1 MAKAQAKRTAPV
13 RKPATPAPATQGDT
27 PDYNWRVIVPVA
39 AAALFFA
46 LGLGNEMTGLDDH
59 ASTVENPA
67 VTSFAPDTVFTNFNL
82 GMYAPITWIGYAIA
96 YALGKDSAFW
106 YHLLSWGVHVFNTWL
121 LCKLLERMPLRSAIA
136 LPVALLFAI
145 HPIQVESVAW
155 IAGFSTPLFSMFSL
169 LGFNAYLQFSDE
181 TQQKTKF
188 YLLTLLFFVL
198 ACLSKSAA
206 VTFPLT
212 LAVIDWWRRPEG
224 LTLQKQAIRYAP
236 FFLIAIGFGLLT
248 IYTREVSGTM
258 VGESANGYSA
268 FERVLLVCY
277 APLFYIVKILL
288 PFKLNV
294 YYSFDRVNGALPI
307 IYYLAPFG
315 ILLLGVLAWVWRKS
329 APYFWIG
336 LAFFASNI
344 VIVLPFASLGTFEL
358 CADHYNYLASIGI
371 FYLLAEGAAALKQRL
386 SGQSALITGVAGIWI
401 ALVAISCVRQVR
413 IWKDTLTVI
422 TNAIDNGYSHR
433 GMMFLGR
440 GTEMADK
447 GRFPDAIN
455 DFSKAIEQ
463 DPTMREA
470 YRSRGSLYAQAG
482 QIDLALK
489 DMEIYLK
496 YDSVDVVTWN
506 NLAQIYYRQG
516 KLPKALQAFNKT
528 IELKPDAAMS
538 YQSRAKVYEML
549 GDTARMRAD
558 LNQARAIAQSKKQGE

>member
-1 MAKAQAKRTAPV
+1 M
-13 RKPATPAPATQGDT
+13 
-27 PDYNWRVIVPVA
+27 
-39 AAALFFA
+39 
-46 LGLGNEMTGLDDH
+46 
-59 ASTVENPA
+59 
-67 VTSFAPDTVFTNFNL
+67 
-82 GMYAPITWIGYAIA
+82 
-96 YALGKDSAFW
+96 
-106 YHLLSWGVHVFNTWL
+106 
-121 LCKLLERMPLRSAIA
+121 
-136 LPVALLFAI
+136 
-145 HPIQVESVAW
+145 
-155 IAGFSTPLFSMFSL
+155 
-169 LGFNAYLQFSDE
+169 
-181 TQQKTKF
+181 
-188 YLLTLLFFVL
+188 
-198 ACLSKSAA
+198 
-206 VTFPLT
+206 
-212 LAVIDWWRRPEG
+212 
-224 LTLQKQAIRYAP
+224 
-236 FFLIAIGFGLLT
+236 
-248 IYTREVSGTM
+248 
-258 VGESANGYSA
+258 
-268 FERVLLVCY
+268 
-277 APLFYIVKILL
+277 L

-558 LNQARAIAQSKKQGE
+558 LDQARAIAQSKKQGE